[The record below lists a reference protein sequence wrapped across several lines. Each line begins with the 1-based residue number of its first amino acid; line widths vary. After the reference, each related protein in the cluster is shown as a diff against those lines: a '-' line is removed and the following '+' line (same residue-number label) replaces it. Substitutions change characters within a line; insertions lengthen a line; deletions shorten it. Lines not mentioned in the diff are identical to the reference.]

1 LKILFVCSG
10 NRNKGEPSI
19 LVANQGKSLEKNNT
33 TILYYTINSSGF
45 FGYLKAIFG
54 LRKKIKK
61 SQPNVI
67 HSHYSLSAFTTTI
80 TLIIFRIKIPHV
92 VSLMGSDSK
101 LGGWKRKFTKRFANK
116 NWDRTIVKAKS
127 MAEDLDLKTFE
138 VVPNGVDLS
147 VFQNSRVADGSLVLF
162 PADPGR
168 PSKNFQ
174 LANEAF
180 TLAKKKNDS
189 IQMKIV
195 FGVEHDQMIHQIQNA
210 SCVLVT
216 SLWEGSPNI
225 VKESMAA
232 NTPVLCTNVGDAEWL
247 LRDVNGSFVTNFEV
261 NSIAEKILE
270 AVSYSQIHGETN
282 GRTTLRE
289 LSLDSDSVA
298 NRLIGLYESTWKE
311 V

>member
-10 NRNKGEPSI
+10 NKNKGEPSI

-33 TILYYTINSSGF
+33 TILYYTINNSGF

-54 LRKKIKK
+54 LRKTIKK

-80 TLIIFRIKIPHV
+80 TLILFRSKIPHV

-116 NWDRTIVKAKS
+116 NWNRTIVKAKS
-127 MAEDLDLKTFE
+127 MAEDLDLKTYE
-138 VVPNGVDLS
+138 LVPNGVDLS
-147 VFQNSRVADGSLVLF
+147 AFQNSSIADGSLVLF

-168 PSKNFQ
+168 ASKNFQ

-189 IQMKIV
+189 LQLKIV
-195 FGVEHDQMIHQIQNA
+195 FGVEHDQMISLIQKA

-247 LRDVNGSFVTNFEV
+247 LKNVTGSFVTNFEV
-261 NSIAEKILE
+261 ESIAEKILA
-270 AVSYSQIHGETN
+270 AVNYSQIHGETN
-282 GRTTLRE
+282 GRTMLRE

-298 NRLIGLYESTWKE
+298 NRLIGIYESTWKE

>member
-10 NRNKGEPSI
+10 NRNKGEPSV

-33 TILYYTINSSGF
+33 TILYYTINNSGF
-45 FGYLKAIFG
+45 FGYLKAIYG

-61 SQPNVI
+61 SQPDVI

-80 TLIIFRIKIPHV
+80 TLILFRTKIPHV

-101 LGGWKRKFTKRFANK
+101 LGGWKKRFTIRFANK
-116 NWDRTIVKAKS
+116 KWDRTIVKAKS
-127 MAEDLDLKTFE
+127 MAEDLNLLKYE

-147 VFQNSRVADGSLVLF
+147 TFQNGREADNTLVLF

-168 PSKNFQ
+168 PSKNFH

-195 FGVEHDQMIHQIQNA
+195 FGVEHQQMIHQIQEA

-216 SLWEGSPNI
+216 SLWEGSPNV

-232 NTPVLCTNVGDAEWL
+232 NTPVICTNVGDAEWL
-247 LRDVNGSFVTNFEV
+247 LKDVSGSFVTNFEV
-261 NSIAEKILE
+261 ESIAEKILE

-282 GRTTLRE
+282 GRTKLRE
-289 LSLDSDSVA
+289 LFLDSDSVA
-298 NRLIGLYESTWKE
+298 NRLIDIYESTWKE